1 VVNGLMTAR
10 IGLSA
15 MDVCR
20 PLPFMAE
27 ERPRL
32 KDLAGDLV
40 SMREREA
47 DTAFTSR

>member
-1 VVNGLMTAR
+1 MNGLMTAR

-20 PLPFMAE
+20 PLPFLEE

-32 KDLAGDLV
+32 KDLTGDLLTL
-40 SMREREA
+40 REA
-47 DTAFTSR
+47 EADAEFTKR